1 MEYRG
6 KYPYSFVRRNK
17 VYKIFHLNNNNNPT
31 VNHWMFFNFPFHG
44 AGAGP
49 GPNIFFETG
58 GEDEFPF
65 TNTNDIDKDKDYYKI
80 LGVDEKSS
88 DDEIKKAYRRMSM
101 LHHPDK
107 NGNTDESKQMFQ
119 ELNNAYAALSD
130 ANKRRTYDMMRKG
143 GGGGGF
149 HHFGGGGGGVPPGFP
164 PGIPEELLHML
175 FGAGLAG
182 GPHHGHGGP
191 GAGPG
196 PRVVFQSFN
205 GRPQQQHQPQQ
216 PHVRVYQV
224 PETIIKTV
232 SLTLEQC
239 FNGCSIPLE
248 IDRQVPDNDIIKIER
263 ETIHAQIPKGILG
276 GDTIILTEC
285 GHMNEAGMKGD
296 VRIVINVLQHQ
307 VFKVENIDLT
317 IEKTVSL
324 KSALCGF
331 DFEITHLNG
340 RIFKLANKPGSII
353 KPGSIKTIPGLG
365 LEKNGE
371 TGVLKIKFNVEFP
384 DTLTTEQIAA
394 LHNGL

>member
-1 MEYRG
+1 
-6 KYPYSFVRRNK
+6 
-17 VYKIFHLNNNNNPT
+17 
-31 VNHWMFFNFPFHG
+31 MFFNFPFGPGH
-44 AGAGP
+44 GAGP

-58 GEDEFPF
+58 GNFGEDDFPF
-65 TNTNDIDKDKDYYKI
+65 MNTNDIDKDKDYYKI

-143 GGGGGF
+143 GGGGGGGGGF
-149 HHFGGGGGGVPPGFP
+149 HHFGGGGGGGVPPGFP

-175 FGAGLAG
+175 FGAGLG
-182 GPHHGHGGP
+182 GGGAHHGH
-191 GAGPG
+191 GPG

-205 GRPQQQHQPQQ
+205 NGRPMGAQQHQPQQ
-216 PHVRVYQV
+216 QQQQQQPHVRIYQV

-232 SLTLEQC
+232 SMTLEQC

-296 VRIVINVLQHQ
+296 VRIVINVLQHP

-317 IEKTVSL
+317 IEKTVTL

-384 DTLTTEQIAA
+384 ETLTMEQIAA
-394 LHNGL
+394 LHTGL

>member
-1 MEYRG
+1 
-6 KYPYSFVRRNK
+6 
-17 VYKIFHLNNNNNPT
+17 
-31 VNHWMFFNFPFHG
+31 MFFNFPFGPGH
-44 AGAGP
+44 GAGP

-58 GEDEFPF
+58 GEDDFPF
-65 TNTNDIDKDKDYYKI
+65 MNTNDIDKDKDYYKI

-119 ELNNAYAALSD
+119 ELNNAYEALSD

-143 GGGGGF
+143 GGGGGGF
-149 HHFGGGGGGVPPGFP
+149 HHFGGGGGGGGVPPGFP

-175 FGAGLAG
+175 FGAGGL
-182 GPHHGHGGP
+182 HNVHGHGH
-191 GAGPG
+191 GPG
-196 PRVVFQSFN
+196 PRVVFQAFNN
-205 GRPQQQHQPQQ
+205 GRPMGAQQQHQPQQ
-216 PHVRVYQV
+216 QQQQQQQPHVRIYQV

-232 SLTLEQC
+232 SMTLEQC

-296 VRIVINVLQHQ
+296 VRIIINVLQHQ

-384 DTLTTEQIAA
+384 ETLTMEQIAA

>member
-1 MEYRG
+1 
-6 KYPYSFVRRNK
+6 
-17 VYKIFHLNNNNNPT
+17 
-31 VNHWMFFNFPFHG
+31 MFFNFPFHGAG

-58 GEDEFPF
+58 GGGEDDFPF
-65 TNTNDIDKDKDYYKI
+65 MNTNDIDKDKDYYKI

-149 HHFGGGGGGVPPGFP
+149 HHFGGGGGGGGGVPPGFP

-175 FGAGLAG
+175 FGAGG
-182 GPHHGHGGP
+182 VHNVHGH
-191 GAGPG
+191 GPG

-205 GRPQQQHQPQQ
+205 GRPQQQAQQHQAQQHQAQPQ

>member
-1 MEYRG
+1 
-6 KYPYSFVRRNK
+6 
-17 VYKIFHLNNNNNPT
+17 
-31 VNHWMFFNFPFHG
+31 MFFNFPFGPGH
-44 AGAGP
+44 GAGP

-58 GEDEFPF
+58 GNFGEDEFPF

-143 GGGGGF
+143 GGGGGGIHPNMF
-149 HHFGGGGGGVPPGFP
+149 HFGGGGGGVPPGFP
-164 PGIPEELLHML
+164 PGLPEELLHML
-175 FGAGLAG
+175 FGGGGTHGAG
-182 GPHHGHGGP
+182 P
-191 GAGPG
+191 GPG
-196 PRVVFQSFN
+196 PRVVFQSFHN
-205 GRPQQQHQPQQ
+205 GRPQQHQHQHQHHQQQ
-216 PHVRVYQV
+216 PHVRVFQV
-224 PETIIKTV
+224 PESIIKTV

-239 FNGCSIPLE
+239 YNGCSIPLE

-263 ETIHAQIPKGILG
+263 ETIHAQLPKGVQG
-276 GDTIILTEC
+276 GDTIILNDC

-296 VRIVINVLQHQ
+296 VRIVINVLQHP
-307 VFKVENIDLT
+307 VFKVENNDLT
-317 IEKTVSL
+317 IEKTISL

-331 DFEITHLNG
+331 DFEISHLNG
-340 RIFKLANKPGSII
+340 RIFKLANKPGNII

-371 TGVLKIKFNVEFP
+371 TGSLKIKFNVEFP
-384 DTLTTEQIAA
+384 DTLTMEQIGA
-394 LHNGL
+394 LNLGL

>member
-1 MEYRG
+1 
-6 KYPYSFVRRNK
+6 
-17 VYKIFHLNNNNNPT
+17 
-31 VNHWMFFNFPFHG
+31 MFFNFPFGPGH
-44 AGAGP
+44 GP
-49 GPNIFFETG
+49 GPNIFFETSG
-58 GEDEFPF
+58 GVGEDDFPF
-65 TNTNDIDKDKDYYKI
+65 MNANDIDKDKDYYKI
-80 LGVDEKSS
+80 LGVDEKAT

-143 GGGGGF
+143 GGGGGGGGGF
-149 HHFGGGGGGVPPGFP
+149 HHFGGGGGGGGGVPPGFP

-175 FGAGLAG
+175 FGGGLAG
-182 GPHHGHGGP
+182 GHGGP
-191 GAGPG
+191 GGAGPG
-196 PRVVFQSFN
+196 PRVVFQSFHN
-205 GRPQQQHQPQQ
+205 GRPMGAHQQQQTQQQQQ

-248 IDRQVPDNDIIKIER
+248 IERQVPDNDVIKIER
-263 ETIHAQIPKGILG
+263 ETIHAQIPKGIMG
-276 GDTIILTEC
+276 GETIILTEC

-296 VRIVINVLQHQ
+296 VRIVINVLQHPI
-307 VFKVENIDLT
+307 FKVENIDLT
-317 IEKTVSL
+317 IEKTIPL
-324 KSALCGF
+324 KAALCGF
-331 DFEITHLNG
+331 DFEINHLNG

-384 DTLTTEQIAA
+384 ETLTGEQITA
-394 LHNGL
+394 LQNGL

>member
-1 MEYRG
+1 
-6 KYPYSFVRRNK
+6 
-17 VYKIFHLNNNNNPT
+17 
-31 VNHWMFFNFPFHG
+31 MFFNFPF
-44 AGAGP
+44 GP
-49 GPNIFFETG
+49 GNGQAPGHGPNIFFEAGFEDDFSYMNSG
-58 GEDEFPF
+58 G
-65 TNTNDIDKDKDYYKI
+65 NDLDKDKDYYKI

-88 DDEIKKAYRRMSM
+88 EDEIKKAYRRMSM

-130 ANKRRTYDMMRKG
+130 PHKRRTYDMMRKG
-143 GGGGGF
+143 GGGGGGGGGIHPNVF
-149 HHFGGGGGGVPPGFP
+149 HFGGGGGPQGFP

-175 FGAGLAG
+175 FGAGLG
-182 GPHHGHGGP
+182 GVHQSHGQGNNS
-191 GAGPG
+191 PG
-196 PRVVFQSFN
+196 PKVVFQTFHN
-205 GRPQQQHQPQQ
+205 GRSPMGAQPQPHLQPQSQ

-239 FNGCSIPLE
+239 FNGCSFPLE
-248 IDRQVPDNDIIKIER
+248 IDRQVPDNEIIKIER
-263 ETIHAQIPKGILG
+263 ETIHAQIPKGVQG
-276 GDTIILTEC
+276 GDTIILNDC

-296 VRIVINVLQHQ
+296 VHIIINVLQHP
-307 VFKVENIDLT
+307 VFKVENNDLT

-340 RIFKLANKPGSII
+340 RIFKLANKPGNII

-371 TGVLKIKFNVEFP
+371 AGSLKIKFNVEFP
-384 DTLTTEQIAA
+384 DTLTQEQINA
-394 LHNGL
+394 LQNGL

>member
-1 MEYRG
+1 
-6 KYPYSFVRRNK
+6 
-17 VYKIFHLNNNNNPT
+17 
-31 VNHWMFFNFPFHG
+31 
-44 AGAGP
+44 
-49 GPNIFFETG
+49 
-58 GEDEFPF
+58 
-65 TNTNDIDKDKDYYKI
+65 
-80 LGVDEKSS
+80 
-88 DDEIKKAYRRMSM
+88 
-101 LHHPDK
+101 
-107 NGNTDESKQMFQ
+107 
-119 ELNNAYAALSD
+119 
-130 ANKRRTYDMMRKG
+130 MMRRG
-143 GGGGGF
+143 GGGGGGGHPNVF
-149 HHFGGGGGGVPPGFP
+149 HFGGGGGGGGGVPPGFP

-175 FGAGLAG
+175 FGGGLG
-182 GPHHGHGGP
+182 TGTPH
-191 GAGPG
+191 GPG
-196 PRVVFQSFN
+196 PKVVFQSFHN
-205 GRPQQQHQPQQ
+205 GRPMGAQHQQHQPQQ

-239 FNGCSIPLE
+239 FNGCSIPIE
-248 IDRQVPDNDIIKIER
+248 IDRQVPDNDIVKIER

-276 GDTIILTEC
+276 GDTIILNDC
-285 GHMNEAGMKGD
+285 GHMNEVGMKGD
-296 VRIVINVLQHQ
+296 IRIIINVLQHP
-307 VFKVENIDLT
+307 VFKVEHIDLT

-384 DTLTTEQIAA
+384 DTLTLDQINA